1 MAHPHQQAGIM
12 DPPKTPPPDDPLF
25 RPSGAS
31 AHRPT
36 RTRCPPCSHNP
47 APPHLHSAPPPR
59 NLTLFPESTTFRLP
73 HNALPQT
80 RQNEDLPDPGL
91 RVATFANSWRYTEEG
106 EVRDERPEPSAVA
119 AMAMLPQKTQSPGHA
134 TVARHQWAEHR
145 LVDVA
150 ESSRETH
157 LASQCSHAA
166 TAAQSAK
173 VHPANGTRTGSAQ
186 PRPPERPPPAHDR
199 IPTGRSAQPPFWRE
213 LRSRGKGQP
222 QRPCPVEELPQRSRQ
237 P

>member
-1 MAHPHQQAGIM
+1 MHVKRHPWSS
-12 DPPKTPPPDDPLF
+12 D
-25 RPSGAS
+25 
-31 AHRPT
+31 
-36 RTRCPPCSHNP
+36 
-47 APPHLHSAPPPR
+47 LH
-59 NLTLFPESTTFRLP
+59 TKGK
-73 HNALPQT
+73 
-80 RQNEDLPDPGL
+80 DLPDPGL
-91 RVATFANSWRYTEEG
+91 RVATFANRWRYTEEG

-119 AMAMLPQKTQSPGHA
+119 AMAMLPQKTQSPGQA

-150 ESSRETH
+150 GSSRETH

-199 IPTGRSAQPPFWRE
+199 IPTGRGAQPPFWRE
-213 LRSRGKGQP
+213 LRLLGHSQQALAESQAQVASLKRQVQLAEAAAEHEKGNA
-222 QRPCPVEELPQRSRQ
+222 R
-237 P
+237 

>member
-1 MAHPHQQAGIM
+1 MHVKRHPWSS
-12 DPPKTPPPDDPLF
+12 D
-25 RPSGAS
+25 
-31 AHRPT
+31 
-36 RTRCPPCSHNP
+36 
-47 APPHLHSAPPPR
+47 LH
-59 NLTLFPESTTFRLP
+59 TKGK
-73 HNALPQT
+73 
-80 RQNEDLPDPGL
+80 DLPDPGL
-91 RVATFANSWRYTEEG
+91 RVATFANRWRYTEEG

-119 AMAMLPQKTQSPGHA
+119 AMAMLPQKTQSPGQA
-134 TVARHQWAEHR
+134 TVARHQRAEHR

-150 ESSRETH
+150 GSSRETH

-213 LRSRGKGQP
+213 PLRIFESPRRRASTFHKGI
-222 QRPCPVEELPQRSRQ
+222 E
-237 P
+237 

>member
-1 MAHPHQQAGIM
+1 MHVKRHPWSS
-12 DPPKTPPPDDPLF
+12 D
-25 RPSGAS
+25 
-31 AHRPT
+31 
-36 RTRCPPCSHNP
+36 
-47 APPHLHSAPPPR
+47 LH
-59 NLTLFPESTTFRLP
+59 TKGK
-73 HNALPQT
+73 
-80 RQNEDLPDPGL
+80 DLPDPGL
-91 RVATFANSWRYTEEG
+91 RVATFANRWRYTEEG

-119 AMAMLPQKTQSPGHA
+119 AMAMLPQKTQSPGQA

-150 ESSRETH
+150 GSSRETH

-213 LRSRGKGQP
+213 HISSCAHCRLPRCSQHDDREIPCNLRAYQHAAGQSMLGASRC
-222 QRPCPVEELPQRSRQ
+222 RRSL
-237 P
+237 